1 MIPIYFSQS
10 VIVFSLL
17 CVLDRGAYASSHALY
32 LRSGRSQTRQKQPTI
47 GMDVSRT
54 TFDQLDLNKDGKIDA
69 QEFLAAQRAAATS
82 RSNAISMNVQPSFAV
97 APSAASPGV
106 PLSIAPSVVATAPAP
121 FEAINVEDLPEH
133 MRPPPLPSDIPEP
146 PPPPRVPPREPQPP
160 PFPPKEGQLVGPPPS
175 EASVIAAGNLTQVMA
190 EGVPGLDLDG
200 TSPLQAPN
208 TPPPVPVPVLPPD
221 LPQTVASQKPPPPL
235 DPALMTPAPQAF
247 GMDVARS
254 YSVVTSGG
262 SATEAS
268 LPTMPSLPTFP
279 TQGAVLL
286 SINSQKVNA
295 SRTWGVAAAPIDPP
309 GRPPRLPPAP
319 PGARIAVTST
329 TLPEGAGGLWRVGR
343 PKIPPLL
350 HGAPPN
356 NFALPRPYVE
366 PTTTTIMPMPGVV
379 PAPAPVAMFAPAPA
393 GRQAPAPAPY

>member
-1 MIPIYFSQS
+1 
-10 VIVFSLL
+10 
-17 CVLDRGAYASSHALY
+17 
-32 LRSGRSQTRQKQPTI
+32 
-47 GMDVSRT
+47 
-54 TFDQLDLNKDGKIDA
+54 
-69 QEFLAAQRAAATS
+69 
-82 RSNAISMNVQPSFAV
+82 
-97 APSAASPGV
+97 
-106 PLSIAPSVVATAPAP
+106 
-121 FEAINVEDLPEH
+121 
-133 MRPPPLPSDIPEP
+133 
-146 PPPPRVPPREPQPP
+146 
-160 PFPPKEGQLVGPPPS
+160 
-175 EASVIAAGNLTQVMA
+175 
-190 EGVPGLDLDG
+190 
-200 TSPLQAPN
+200 
-208 TPPPVPVPVLPPD
+208 
-221 LPQTVASQKPPPPL
+221 
-235 DPALMTPAPQAF
+235 
-247 GMDVARS
+247 MDVARS